1 MSKTAG
7 LFSHLT
13 VILGIMF
20 LVFLVL
26 DQFNPMMNF
35 IDNSVSRWMLAAFC
49 LSGIGSSIL
58 AWRKEQRE
66 S

>member
-1 MSKTAG
+1 MSKAIG

-13 VILGIMF
+13 VILGMMF

-35 IDNSVSRWMLAAFC
+35 IDNSVSRWMLAGLCF
-49 LSGIGSSIL
+49 SGIVSGISS
-58 AWRKEQRE
+58 WRRE
-66 S
+66 